1 MEKAA
6 RRFTTWVL
14 GLHLLV
20 LALLVVIVIFA
31 STEVYSK
38 ARRQA
43 LDQVKVRQELL
54 AAQTSR
60 GMEFFY
66 RSVLNDLELQRR
78 AALGGRP
85 TDDLGPLMWEQLRG
99 RAVRL
104 FEVRGPDLSEVVAEF
119 GDEDKTSAR
128 VIVAQSRAELARMTE
143 PGITNAYDFNGT
155 TA

>member
-20 LALLVVIVIFA
+20 LGLLVVIVIFA
-31 STEVYSK
+31 STEVYSS

-60 GMEFFY
+60 GIEFFY
-66 RSVLNDLELQRR
+66 RSILNDLELHRR
-78 AALGGRP
+78 AAAGGRSAG
-85 TDDLGPLMWEQLRG
+85 DLAPLIWEQLRG
-99 RAVRL
+99 RC
-104 FEVRGPDLSEVVAEF
+104 VVFA
-119 GDEDKTSAR
+119 A
-128 VIVAQSRAELARMTE
+128 
-143 PGITNAYDFNGT
+143 
-155 TA
+155 